1 MYWITQHCDYDVHEL
16 NKIKIIII
24 IWKLNKQIQ
33 LPLFDRNNTIVL
45 LRDVFHIGLVIG
57 RDVFH
62 IGLVIGPRSAVLA
75 FGCASGQY
83 SRPRD
88 R

>member
-1 MYWITQHCDYDVHEL
+1 MIHQKL
-16 NKIKIIII
+16 IKIA
-24 IWKLNKQIQ
+24 L
-33 LPLFDRNNTIVL
+33 
-45 LRDVFHIGLVIG
+45 

-83 SRPRD
+83 SRPRTYD
-88 R
+88 RFDHIKANKSKLINNSDYPFGIFKLFLIWSYI